1 MLDDL
6 RERMRRAARAARR
19 IVDEDALDAYLS
31 VVGPELERTR
41 AEARTL
47 AHTAKLAAAERDEY
61 KAAIVRVRA
70 LHTQGVMP
78 DMCKECNHVPA
89 ADCPTLR
96 ALDTPQALPDAAVAP
111 TAKVTVTGGS
121 RKSQE
126 GSAVMYALVRTTPE
140 GDEKQGSP
148 VRRTRDAATYAAL
161 VLTDNLNT
169 PKAEAQRF
177 AALLDRT
184 PVGDS
189 VRHESG
195 YVFRIERLAA
205 LDTPTEGAPDGR

>member
-6 RERMRRAARAARR
+6 RERMRRTAQAARR
-19 IVDEDALDAYLS
+19 LVDEDALDAYLS
-31 VVGPELERTR
+31 VVGPELDRIG

-61 KAAIVRVRA
+61 KATIERVRA
-70 LHTQGVMP
+70 LHAQGVMP

-96 ALDTPQALPDAAVAP
+96 ALDTPQTFPDAMVP
-111 TAKVTVTGGS
+111 TAKATVTGGS
-121 RKSQE
+121 RKSRE
-126 GSAVMYALVRTTPE
+126 ERAVMYALVRTTPE

-177 AALLDRT
+177 AALLDRA

-205 LDTPTEGAPDGR
+205 LDTPTEET